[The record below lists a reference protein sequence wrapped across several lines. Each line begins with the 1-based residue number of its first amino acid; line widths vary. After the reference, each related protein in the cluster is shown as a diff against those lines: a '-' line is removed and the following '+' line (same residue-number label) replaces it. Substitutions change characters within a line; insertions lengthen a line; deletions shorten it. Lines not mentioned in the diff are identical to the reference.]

1 MQWDL
6 DYCGGARE
14 HFDQRLLLCVCAQE
28 KKADSKK
35 RMLMLKALKS
45 LKFARSNEEELVSIP
60 AAVSMVACSLQ
71 GTIRRSA
78 RKGDDVT
85 WSPDARRE
93 ICAW

>member
-1 MQWDL
+1 MR
-6 DYCGGARE
+6 AAV
-14 HFDQRLLLCVCAQE
+14 CVCAQE

-45 LKFARSNEEELVSIP
+45 LKSARSSEEELVSIP

-71 GTIRRSA
+71 GTIRRST
-78 RKGDDVT
+78 RKGDDIVR
-85 WSPDARRE
+85 SLDARRQ